1 METGLWIAAGH
12 GIVVGIDLEK
22 FLDRVNHV
30 SLMGRVAKRVRQR
43 TRRLRCVTCDVCR
56 FLPESNDTIRKGL

>member
-1 METGLWIAAGH
+1 METGLWIAPGY

-30 SLMGRVAKRVRQR
+30 SLMRRAAKRVRQR
-43 TRRLRCVTCDVCR
+43 TTITLRHLRCVPISARVQRHT
-56 FLPESNDTIRKGL
+56 S